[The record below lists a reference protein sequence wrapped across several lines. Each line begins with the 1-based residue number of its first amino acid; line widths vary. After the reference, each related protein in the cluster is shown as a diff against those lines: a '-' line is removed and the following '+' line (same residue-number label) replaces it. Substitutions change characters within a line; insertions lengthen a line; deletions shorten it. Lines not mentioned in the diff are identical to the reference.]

1 MRIPHALA
9 VAAVSSAVT
18 LAAVALAQSSPPSLM
33 RSRVFDSIRIKP
45 EITKAGERRAVFDA
59 PTATLER
66 FESHVTSLNPGQ
78 SLHPPHRHVEEEMMI
93 VREGTLEATL
103 NGQPTRVEVGGMI
116 FCASGEMHGLK
127 NVGTTRATYYVLKWF
142 PHDLPKAGRSDG
154 GTSAIK

>member
-1 MRIPHALA
+1 MRTAHALA
-9 VAAVSSAVT
+9 IAAVSSAVT
-18 LAAVALAQSSPPSLM
+18 LGAVALAQSSAAPVM
-33 RSRVFDSIRIKP
+33 RSRVFDSIHIKP
-45 EITKAGERRAVFDA
+45 ETTKAGARRAVFDA

-78 SLHPPHRHVEEEMMI
+78 SLHPPHKHVEEEMMI

-103 NGQPTRVEVGGMI
+103 NGQATRVEVGGMI

-142 PHDLPKAGRSDG
+142 PHDLPKSGRSDG
-154 GTSAIK
+154 GTSGMK